1 MDILFLLL
9 GIALGAAAMFF
20 IMKAR
25 TDNVELQLKFFRDNI
40 TSTTEKILKQRTE
53 QLHDENS
60 RQMEA
65 LFSPLRDNIRK
76 MEISMNDNRTAHD
89 NNTGKLEKAM
99 QMMMQQAQSI
109 GDKAD
114 QLSTALQH
122 KNKVM
127 GNWGELILTNILESQ
142 GFTNGKEFDA
152 QLAMRDED
160 GNVIYNEETGSKMI
174 PDVVLHLPDNR
185 DLIIDAKMSLTAFVE
200 YQNATS
206 DVERESA
213 ALRHIE
219 SVRAHVKELSAKN
232 YSHYVRKPRVS
243 CDFVIMFL
251 PHEGA
256 MQLLMEKEPE
266 LWNRAFT
273 KHNVYIISGQYL
285 MAAVHM
291 INIAWQQVQQDK
303 NTQEIMKNARILVE
317 RTELFYTRFLALG
330 KKMEDVRKAY
340 DDLDTTV
347 RSGNKSIAAS
357 GRAFARLGVPTKG
370 ILPEEEE
377 EEED

>member
-1 MDILFLLL
+1 MELLYLLL
-9 GIALGAAAMFF
+9 GITLGAVAMFF

-25 TDNVELQLKFFRDNI
+25 TDTVELQLKFFKDNI
-40 TSTTEKILKQRTE
+40 TSTTEQILKQRTE
-53 QLHDENS
+53 QLQSENS

-65 LFSPLRDNIRK
+65 LFSPIRDNIRK

-99 QMMMQQAQSI
+99 QMMMQQALSI
-109 GDKAD
+109 GEKAD

-142 GFTNGKEFDA
+142 GFTNGKEFEA
-152 QLAMRDED
+152 QVAMRDED
-160 GNVIYNEETGSKMI
+160 GNLLYNEETGSKMI
-174 PDVVLHLPDNR
+174 PDVILHLPDNR

-200 YQNATS
+200 YQNATT
-206 DVERESA
+206 DAEREAA

-219 SVRAHVKELSAKN
+219 SVKAHVRELSAKN

-256 MQLLMEKEPE
+256 MQLVMEKEPD

-273 KHNVYIISGQYL
+273 KHKVYIISGQYL
-285 MAAVHM
+285 MAAVHI
-291 INIAWQQVQQDK
+291 INIAWQQVQQEK
-303 NTQEIMKNARILVE
+303 NTQEIMRNARLLLE
-317 RTELFYTRFLALG
+317 RTELFYTRFVALG
-330 KKMEDVRKAY
+330 KKLDDTRRAY
-340 DDLDTTV
+340 DELDTTV
-347 RSGNKSIAAS
+347 RTGNKSIAAS
-357 GRAFARLGVPTKG
+357 GRAFAKLGIPGKS
-370 ILPEEEE
+370 ILPEE
-377 EEED
+377 DV

>member
-1 MDILFLLL
+1 MFLLYLLL

-25 TDNVELQLKFFRDNI
+25 TDNVELQLKFLKDNI
-40 TSTTEKILKQRTE
+40 TSATEKILKQRTE
-53 QLHDENS
+53 QLQDENS

-65 LFSPLRDNIRK
+65 LFSPLRENIRK
-76 MEISMNDNRTAHD
+76 MELSMNDNRTAHD
-89 NNTGKLEKAM
+89 NNTGRLEKAM
-99 QMMMQQAQSI
+99 QMMMQQTQTI
-109 GDKAD
+109 GEKAD

-160 GNVIYNEETGSKMI
+160 GKVILNEETGSKMI
-174 PDVVLHLPDNR
+174 PDVILHLPDNR

-200 YQNATS
+200 YQNATT
-206 DVERESA
+206 DAEREA
-213 ALRHIE
+213 AAQRHIE

-232 YSHYVRKPRVS
+232 YNQYVSKPRVS

-273 KHNVYIISGQYL
+273 KHKVYIISGQYL

-291 INIAWQQVQQDK
+291 INISWQHVQQEK
-303 NTQEIMKNARILVE
+303 NTQEIMKNAKLLVE
-317 RTELFYTRFLALG
+317 RTELFYSRYLNLG
-330 KKMEDVRKAY
+330 KRLEEARKAY
-340 DDLDTTV
+340 DELETTV
-347 RSGNKSIAAS
+347 KTGNKSIAAS
-357 GRAFARLGVPTKG
+357 GRAFARLGVPNKG
-370 ILPEEEE
+370 ILPEE
-377 EEED
+377 

>member
-1 MDILFLLL
+1 MELLYLLL
-9 GIALGAAAMFF
+9 GITLGAVAMFF

-25 TDNVELQLKFFRDNI
+25 TDTVELQLKFFKDNI
-40 TSTTEKILKQRTE
+40 TSTTEQILKQRTE
-53 QLHDENS
+53 QLQSENS

-65 LFSPLRDNIRK
+65 LFSPIRDNIRK

-99 QMMMQQAQSI
+99 QMMMQQALSI
-109 GDKAD
+109 GEKAD

-152 QLAMRDED
+152 QVAMRDED
-160 GNVIYNEETGSKMI
+160 GNLLYNEETGSKMI
-174 PDVVLHLPDNR
+174 PDVILHLPDNR

-200 YQNATS
+200 YQNATT
-206 DVERESA
+206 DAEREAA

-219 SVRAHVKELSAKN
+219 SVKAHVRELSAKN
-232 YSHYVRKPRVS
+232 YSYYVRKPRVG

-256 MQLLMEKEPE
+256 MQLVMEKDPE

-273 KHNVYIISGQYL
+273 KHKVYIISGQYL
-285 MAAVHM
+285 MAAVHI
-291 INIAWQQVQQDK
+291 INIAWQQVQQEK
-303 NTQEIMKNARILVE
+303 NTQEIMRNARLLLE
-317 RTELFYTRFLALG
+317 RTELFYTRFVALG
-330 KKMEDVRKAY
+330 KKLDDTRRAY
-340 DDLDTTV
+340 DELDTTV
-347 RSGNKSIAAS
+347 RTGNKSIAAS
-357 GRAFARLGVPTKG
+357 GRAFAKLGVPGKG
-370 ILPEEEE
+370 ILPEE
-377 EEED
+377 DV